1 MRRSSVQSVFAS
13 NRTALSRPKRRPHW
27 AGTVRGVG
35 AGLADRG
42 WPLDRALGAI
52 SEGISLPLSAL
63 EIVMQFSNPTI
74 RERSRSLA
82 QALLP
87 LVIIRSINERTASD
101 RSLPGTSDSVSNS
114 PLPNPHK
121 SYLVQ

>member
-1 MRRSSVQSVFAS
+1 MA
-13 NRTALSRPKRRPHW
+13 
-27 AGTVRGVG
+27 VG
-35 AGLADRG
+35 EAGLADRG
-42 WPLDRALGAI
+42 WPPDRALGAV